1 MARIFTHP
9 DGTLNPYPFTKE
21 EARRIRAVRYD
32 DHETCDTCRDAHD
45 TRTSIKYTYS
55 DRCIHCARI
64 EAINF
69 YNLTIGKACRVP
81 ISDGMVVALDLCN
94 GDNHADMQPCA
105 KAGHLGVRTPTGA
118 CWFCEDAVVDSRA
131 RAAARRKKE
140 PQYHPVHPCPDCGD
154 AAPRQTQTNQCTRCS
169 HDSAAPSPRKIAQ
182 RKGDLWYT
190 PDTPCIHCG
199 QKALKRV
206 NNGACQGCNPKREP
220 AAQLPADTILT
231 RADAKLLALKM
242 YRTGRPCHQGHTGFR
257 YTSTGGCVA
266 CTNRAP

>member
-9 DGTLNPYPFTKE
+9 DGTLNPYPFSKE
-21 EARRIRAVRYD
+21 EARRRRSMRYD
-32 DHETCDTCRDAHD
+32 DHEPCVKCRDTYH
-45 TRTSIKYTYS
+45 TKTSIKYVHS
-55 DRCIHCARI
+55 DRCIHCAFI
-64 EAINF
+64 EAGNF
-69 YNLTIGKACRVP
+69 YNLTIGKPCRIP
-81 ISDGMVVALDLCN
+81 IMDEMVDALSLCHDGT
-94 GDNHADMQPCA
+94 HAVMRPCA
-105 KAGHLGVRTPTGA
+105 KAGHFGVQTPDGD
-118 CWFCEDAVVDSRA
+118 CLFCEQD
-131 RAAARRKKE
+131 RRNT
-140 PQYHPVHPCPDCGD
+140 P
-154 AAPRQTQTNQCTRCS
+154 
-169 HDSAAPSPRKIAQ
+169 PSPRKIAQ

-220 AAQLPADTILT
+220 PAQLPADTILT

-266 CTNRAP
+266 CTNGGGL